1 MHCNTR
7 TSDEE
12 AGPLRP
18 IPVVSCN
25 AAQRCQWNTDSWM
38 VGTVPAQNDSPTP
51 LCQTQET
58 TQ

>member
-25 AAQRCQWNTDSWM
+25 AAQRYQRNTDVGM
-38 VGTVPAQNDSPTP
+38 VGNVPAQNDSPTP
-51 LCQTQET
+51 LRQTQET